1 MGMWTVPRRDVK
13 NTTQPSSGKDSKKS
27 QENTKKE

>member
-1 MGMWTVPRRDVK
+1 MGRMRPRDVK
-13 NTTQPSSGKDSKKS
+13 NTTQPNSGKDSKKS